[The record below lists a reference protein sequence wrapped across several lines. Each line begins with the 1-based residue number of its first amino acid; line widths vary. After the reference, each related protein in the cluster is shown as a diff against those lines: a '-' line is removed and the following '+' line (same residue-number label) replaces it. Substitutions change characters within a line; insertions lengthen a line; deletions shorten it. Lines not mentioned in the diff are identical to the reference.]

1 MSLLQEYELLRRVPF
16 FAEIEPARL
25 KLLAFMSERVGFDPG
40 KTLCR
45 QGDPADAAFLI
56 IDGEADVIL
65 EGKDGPITVATLGPN
80 DTVGEMGILGDVP
93 RNATVK
99 AKTRLVALRIAKDPF
114 MRMVREFPTMAV
126 SIMRE
131 LAHRLDM
138 NNHLLRDALSEVR
151 RLREGEPPSD
161 VQSGTGGVSR
171 LDSFHRR
178 IAAQRACLGRAAE
191 LIRDLDG
198 VVLEMGLGNGRTY
211 DLLRKLFPDRD
222 IYVAE
227 RKVGAHPDCIP
238 PDDRLILGDM
248 RETLPA
254 ARSWLEGRVALGN
267 LDVGTGVIAD
277 NRLLATMLAPH
288 VVPLLKIGAILA
300 SDLSIELP
308 ELEPLP
314 LPDSVPAG
322 RYHLYRRI

>member
-131 LAHRLDM
+131 LAHR
-138 NNHLLRDALSEVR
+138 
-151 RLREGEPPSD
+151 
-161 VQSGTGGVSR
+161 VQATNSQ
-171 LDSFHRR
+171 L
-178 IAAQRACLGRAAE
+178 Q
-191 LIRDLDG
+191 
-198 VVLEMGLGNGRTY
+198 
-211 DLLRKLFPDRD
+211 
-222 IYVAE
+222 
-227 RKVGAHPDCIP
+227 
-238 PDDRLILGDM
+238 
-248 RETLPA
+248 A
-254 ARSWLEGRVALGN
+254 ARSE
-267 LDVGTGVIAD
+267 
-277 NRLLATMLAPH
+277 
-288 VVPLLKIGAILA
+288 
-300 SDLSIELP
+300 
-308 ELEPLP
+308 
-314 LPDSVPAG
+314 
-322 RYHLYRRI
+322 